1 MMSDYYNGDKLVE
14 EYSAVGTIE
23 INKMSGVARIQPFI
37 EERVEIIV
45 DSSIDDSVPLD
56 EIPPHLKHTL
66 ELFFINSKAIYPTK
80 HMIQCVSPGKLQTFT
95 GKVWE
100 DIPYRDEWTS
110 WEEYIKD
117 MDKINYPFAV
127 LPNQNIYPR
136 TFRLLDSNKMELFKT
151 LLKDNNRQV
160 TIREF
165 EEKWV
170 HLFNP
175 ENINNPD
182 FPISA
187 WMHICISP
195 NAYVDVIEINSDKT
209 IKVIFTVP
217 PLMSLNPGI
226 SSVMANKKT
235 INYESTIMRCRSE
248 SAVIPNS
255 GDTRLLETF
264 TSNQAAPVELSKHA
278 QMWKTIYDRY
288 GWKFI
293 TDGDNDVNSEKN
305 MVKANARQPIVDQMD
320 DIIF

>member
-1 MMSDYYNGDKLVE
+1 MMNDYYNGNKLVE
-14 EYSAVGTIE
+14 EYSSVGLIE
-23 INKMSGVARIQPFI
+23 LNKMSGVARIQPFI

-45 DSSIDDSVPLD
+45 DSSVDDSVDLAD
-56 EIPPHLKHTL
+56 IPPHLKYTL
-66 ELFFINSKAIYPTK
+66 ELFFVNSKAIYPTK
-80 HMIQCVSPGKLQTFT
+80 NMIQCVSPGKLQTYT

-100 DIPYRDEWTS
+100 DIPYREEWVS
-110 WEEYIKD
+110 WEEYVKE
-117 MDKINYPFAV
+117 MDKINYPFVV

-160 TIREF
+160 TLKEF

-175 ENINNPD
+175 ANANNPD

-187 WMHICISP
+187 WMHICTSP
-195 NAYVDVIEINSDKT
+195 NAYVDVIEVNSNRSFN
-209 IKVIFTVP
+209 IVFTVP
-217 PLMSLNPGI
+217 PLMSLNQGA
-226 SSVMANKKT
+226 SSVMADKKT

-255 GDTRLLETF
+255 GDMRLLETF
-264 TSNQAAPVELSKHA
+264 TSNQALPKELSKHA
-278 QMWKTIYDRY
+278 QMWKIIYDRY

-293 TDGDNDVNSEKN
+293 TDSDNDVNSDKN
-305 MVKANARQPIVDQMD
+305 TENLRR
-320 DIIF
+320 